1 MHGAQGGLDAD
12 WARGMLISQLQ
23 VVHKGTYTDTD
34 PAGTLRY
41 IYIVLMFGGYVGLMQ
56 DFMLECL
63 VILMLI
69 PC

>member
-41 IYIVLMFGGYVGLMQ
+41 IYIVLMFGGYVGLM
-56 DFMLECL
+56 
-63 VILMLI
+63 
-69 PC
+69 